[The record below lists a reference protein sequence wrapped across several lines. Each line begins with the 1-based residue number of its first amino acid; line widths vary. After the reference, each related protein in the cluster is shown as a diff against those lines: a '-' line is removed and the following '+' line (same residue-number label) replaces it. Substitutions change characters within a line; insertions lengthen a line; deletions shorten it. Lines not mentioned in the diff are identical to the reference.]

1 MKILFFLATLAN
13 VVLFMWEFK
22 HGAFDREVKTSQQP
36 LREPIVLVGELKA
49 KLAVSAD
56 VDFISLFPRG
66 LDPRSDN
73 LLTEQPDLAD
83 F

>member
-1 MKILFFLATLAN
+1 MKILFFLAVLAN

-22 HGAFDREVKTSQQP
+22 HGAFEREVKTSQQP
-36 LREPIVLVGELKA
+36 LREPIVLVGELNA

-73 LLTEQPDLAD
+73 LLTEQPVFTD

>member
-1 MKILFFLATLAN
+1 VFWKDMHEGFIFLAVLAN

-22 HGAFDREVKTSQQP
+22 HGAFDQGVKISQQP

-66 LDPRSDN
+66 FGSAIR
-73 LLTEQPDLAD
+73 
-83 F
+83 

>member
-1 MKILFFLATLAN
+1 MKILFFLAVLAN

-22 HGAFDREVKTSQQP
+22 HGAFEREVKTSPQP
-36 LREPIVLVGELKA
+36 LRERIVLVSELKHE
-49 KLAVSAD
+49 VEN
-56 VDFISLFPRG
+56 VDFRSLYPRG

-73 LLTEQPDLAD
+73 LLTEQPVFTD